1 MNQKQFHKHIETLNR
16 EMGEVKTDIEWIK
29 EQLIDTKNY
38 AKKISDRTFWILGGV
53 VTSILIQIMFNVM

>member
-1 MNQKQFHKHIETLNR
+1 MNQKQFHKHIETFNR
-16 EMGEVKTDIEWIK
+16 EMCEVKTDIELIK